1 MKRWFY
7 GLFGL
12 SFGFGLILGLFSPA
26 VALAQG
32 FLIPT
37 DQTIPPLALQ
47 YHRVQVQI
55 RDRAAQ
61 TRVEQ
66 VFVNSTP
73 RVLEATYIFP
83 LPPDATVSNFVL
95 YIDGKPTQGRV
106 LEKDR
111 AASIYQSIVSRMR
124 DPGLL
129 EYLGG
134 RLFRA
139 RIFPIPARGEQKIA
153 ISFTQVVPYMGGL
166 HRYVYPLKTPHSWV
180 RTQRDFTMS
189 VELLSQSPLKN
200 IYSPTHQVSVARR
213 GDRKAIIGFEQN
225 QAMLNRDFVLF
236 YSVSPKD
243 LGMNLLTH
251 RIEGQDG
258 YFLMMATPKVSYGSS
273 EILGKNVTFILD
285 TSGSMSGE
293 KMKWAKHALQV
304 CLGKLN
310 PKDFFNVVRFSTDVE
325 SLFQELKPADAGHV
339 KQAQDFVQRMEA
351 AGGTAID
358 DAMKMALEQKPKGTG
373 LNIVVFITDGHPTI
387 GETAPETILKNA
399 KTRNTNKTRVFTFG
413 IGTDINTKLLDQMAL
428 QGGGLGDYV
437 KPDQEIS
444 QRIAWFYDKVR
455 YPVLSDIHLKVG
467 GAVQLLDIYPK
478 RIPDLYRGGQILL
491 FGRYRGVGDA
501 AVQLFGNVG
510 GKPRR
515 YVFESGFAK
524 ASSENDFIA
533 KLWAHRKVAYLLE
546 HIRLRGE
553 NAELKQEVIRL
564 AKMFGIVTPYTSY
577 LVLEKNDQWRYNE
590 GEKRPLVQH
599 QTGRWNRQLARPQ
612 RHFGFNAPHGGAGR
626 TTTPAPSVAAPR
638 PSDDTDADAVSKSEA
653 LRDSSGAGA
662 VRTSR
667 ALAKMKA
674 RKVVSSQTS
683 TQYIA
688 GKVFTLTQDQWI
700 DQAYR
705 SGMKTLRIRYL
716 SPTYFQILKLRP
728 DLRKMFALGSRVLV
742 VASPNHALI
751 IGDTETPGASTQLS
765 SFLRR

>member
-1 MKRWFY
+1 MKRWIQR
-7 GLFGL
+7 LFWFSL
-12 SFGFGLILGLFSPA
+12 SFGLVLGLYAPSSA
-26 VALAQG
+26 KAQG

-37 DQTIPPLALQ
+37 DQTLPPLALQ
-47 YHRVQVQI
+47 YHRVQVKI

-66 VFVNSTP
+66 VFVNSTS

-95 YIDGKPTQGRV
+95 YINGQPTQGRV
-106 LEKDR
+106 LEKNR

-153 ISFTQVVPYMGGL
+153 ISFTQVVPYMGGI
-166 HRYVYPLKTPHSWV
+166 HRYVYPLKTSHALV

-225 QAMLNRDFVLF
+225 QAALNRDFVLF

-258 YFLMMATPKVSYGSS
+258 YFLMMATPKVAYGSN
-273 EILGKNVTFILD
+273 EILGKNITFVLD

-293 KMKWAKHALQV
+293 KMKWAKHALLI

-310 PKDFFNVVRFSTDVE
+310 PKDYFNVVRFSTDVE
-325 SLFQELKPADAGHV
+325 SLFQELKPADAAHV
-339 KQAQDFVQRMEA
+339 KQATEFVQRMEA

-358 DAMKMALEQKPKGTG
+358 DAMKLALEQKPKGPG
-373 LNIVVFITDGHPTI
+373 LSMVVFITDGHPTI
-387 GETAPETILKNA
+387 GETSPETILKHA
-399 KTRNTNKTRVFTFG
+399 KIRNKTNTRIFTFG
-413 IGTDINTKLLDQMAL
+413 IGTDINTKLLDQMAI
-428 QGGGLGDYV
+428 QGGGTGDYV

-455 YPVLSDIHLKVG
+455 YPVLSDIQMKVG
-467 GAVQLLDIYPK
+467 GAVRLYDVYPK
-478 RIPDLYRGGQILL
+478 QIPDLFRGGQILL

-501 AVQLFGNVG
+501 AVQLFGKVG
-510 GKPRR
+510 GAPRR

-524 ASSENDFIA
+524 ASLEHDFIA

-546 HIRLRGE
+546 NIRLHGE

-564 AKMFGIVTPYTSY
+564 AKKFGIVTPYTSY
-577 LVLEKNDQWRYNE
+577 LVLEKNDQWRYEE
-590 GEKRPLVQH
+590 GERRPLVQH
-599 QTGRWNRQLARPQ
+599 QTGRWHRRSRQNFGVAPQ
-612 RHFGFNAPHGGAGR
+612 GGA
-626 TTTPAPSVAAPR
+626 TAQPSTPAPSNEPRAATR
-638 PSDDTDADAVSKSEA
+638 GGDDSDSIGKSEA
-653 LRDSSGAGA
+653 LRDSSGLGA

-667 ALAKMKA
+667 ALRKMKA
-674 RKVVSSQTS
+674 RKVVSSLTS
-683 TQYIA
+683 TRYIQ
-688 GKVFTLTQDQWI
+688 GKVFVFSQGMWT
-700 DQAYR
+700 DQAYKT
-705 SGMKTLRIRYL
+705 SMKTLRVKYL
-716 SPTYFQILKLRP
+716 SPTYFQILTIRP
-728 DLRKMFALGSRVLV
+728 DLRKILALGSRLV
-742 VASPNHALI
+742 VVVSRQHALI
-751 IGDTETPGASTQLS
+751 IDDTDSSVSTSQLR
-765 SFLRR
+765 SFLKR